1 MSEPLELN
9 YKARNGLLY
18 PDLQVSNDPMA
29 DIEPLGKYGQMCL
42 LFLKEEYPDRYA
54 ELTMNGELMP
64 LMHKVNEE
72 SHARVEELTNKLIRK
87 QGYSDTSDTM
97 LMFRRRNSYK
107 AVAEEVVIREFV
119 LIPR

>member
-9 YKARNGLLY
+9 YKKRNGLLY
-18 PDLQVSNDPMA
+18 PELQVSNDPMA

-42 LFLKEEYPDRYA
+42 SFLKEEYPDRYA
-54 ELTMNGELMP
+54 ELTMNGELMAI
-64 LMHKVNEE
+64 MHKVNEE
-72 SHARVEELTNKLIRK
+72 AHAQVEELTDRLIRQ
-87 QGYSDTSDTM
+87 QGYSDTSDTI

-119 LIPR
+119 LVPR

>member
-1 MSEPLELN
+1 MSDPLGLN
-9 YKARNGLLY
+9 YKERNGLIY
-18 PDLQVSNDPMA
+18 PELQISNDPIS

-42 LFLKEEYPDRYA
+42 SFLKEEYPDRYA

-64 LMHKVNEE
+64 LMHKVNEQA
-72 SHARVEELTNKLIRK
+72 HAQVEELTDKLIRQ

-97 LMFRRRNSYK
+97 LMFRRRNAFK

-119 LIPR
+119 LVTR

>member
-1 MSEPLELN
+1 
-9 YKARNGLLY
+9 
-18 PDLQVSNDPMA
+18 
-29 DIEPLGKYGQMCL
+29 
-42 LFLKEEYPDRYA
+42 
-54 ELTMNGELMP
+54 MP
-64 LMHKVNEE
+64 IMHKVNEE
-72 SHARVEELTNKLIRK
+72 AHAQVEKLTDKLIRM